1 MKSFAEVSFHNTATC
16 THPIFLSRSIA
27 HQRIHNLSP
36 SPVSQHSNFYAGQPF
51 STPHGR
57 ATFKQFTSLIHEATR
72 PLVHNPTDCIQNFSY
87 KYLSIMEKYVSLH
100 TLSPDGGIGRRAGLK
115 HQWSNPSRFDPGSG
129 YTKKELSAFIISYL
143 ILFLFQFSP
152 RIYHTLL
159 TLINHVCE

>member
-1 MKSFAEVSFHNTATC
+1 MYPSHLSFTLHSTS
-16 THPIFLSRSIA
+16 THTQPI
-27 HQRIHNLSP
+27 P

-129 YTKKELSAFIISYL
+129 YYKSLVNYWFARDFSFLVCTKSVLYNSVIRKVYFYSISSLSFI
-143 ILFLFQFSP
+143 F
-152 RIYHTLL
+152 
-159 TLINHVCE
+159 N